1 MSFRKEIKF
10 RLSKYDFDLL
20 KNDLLLKGMQP
31 LYKKRNINSLYYD
44 TQTLKMFNDSEEGLL
59 PRKKIRIRWYN
70 DITFANM
77 EVKISSVEGRFK
89 TTTMNG
95 LSSKSY
101 MPKNLF
107 DNDYGALTPSLL
119 VSYTREYFTL
129 NSMRLTFDSSIKYVN
144 YRQSQSIKYQENE
157 SVMEIKVFPHISD
170 DYIKKIIPWSTSR
183 FSKYCRGILSS
194 INQV

>member
-157 SVMEIKVFPHISD
+157 CVMEIKVFPQISD
-170 DYIKKIIPWSTSR
+170 DYIKRIIPWSTSR
-183 FSKYCRGILSS
+183 FSKYCRGLLSS
-194 INQV
+194 IS